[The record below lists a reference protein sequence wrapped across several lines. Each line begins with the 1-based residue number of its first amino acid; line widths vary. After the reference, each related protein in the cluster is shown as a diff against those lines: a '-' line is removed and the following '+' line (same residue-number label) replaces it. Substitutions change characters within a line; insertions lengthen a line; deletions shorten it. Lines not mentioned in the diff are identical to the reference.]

1 MSTISGPSSSSR
13 GLSPAERGHG
23 RNRPMRRRRS
33 AKIVATLGPAS
44 ASPERLRALFD
55 AGVDVFRLNFSHGSH
70 DEKRQLFMDIR
81 RVEAETGRPI
91 GILAD
96 LQGPKLRVGNFA
108 DGRAELVAG
117 ARFRFDL

>member
-1 MSTISGPSSSSR
+1 MSTISELSSSST
-13 GLSPAERGHG
+13 SHAPPSHVSTERARG

-55 AGVDVFRLNFSHGSH
+55 AGVDVFRLNFSHGSQ
-70 DEKRQLFMDIR
+70 DEKRQLFRDIR
-81 RVEAETGRPI
+81 QVEAETGSPI

-96 LQGPKLRVGNFA
+96 LQGPKLRVGNFI
-108 DGRAELVAG
+108 DGRAE
-117 ARFRFDL
+117 